1 MAWWMY
7 IVVVA
12 LLAAGVYGFAVLV
25 GFNTRRLTSKTHLRA
40 EDLYDRFADPP
51 RERRRRP

>member
-1 MAWWMY
+1 MY

-12 LLAAGVYGFAVLV
+12 ILAAGIYGFAVLV
-25 GFNTRRLTSKTHLRA
+25 GFHTRRLTSKTHLRA

-51 RERRRRP
+51 RKRRRRS

>member
-1 MAWWMY
+1 MTWWMY

-25 GFNTRRLTSKTHLRA
+25 GFHTRRLTSKTDLRA
-40 EDLYDRFADPP
+40 EDLYDRFADPL
-51 RERRRRP
+51 RKRRPRS